1 MVTTAT
7 TGDGVPKLL
16 DALDAHRQQVAS
28 QPDARARLARAEAQV
43 WSIVGD
49 RVRQRLTEDM
59 RRAETDAVLRS
70 VAAHELDPFAGAD
83 RLLAALPD
91 QRSA

>member
-16 DALDAHRQQVAS
+16 DALDAHRAGVGSA
-28 QPDARARLARAEAQV
+28 PDSAARLARAESQV

-49 RVRQRLTEDM
+49 RLRDRLTNES
-59 RRAETDAVLRS
+59 RRVATESVLHS
-70 VAAHELDPFAGAD
+70 VAAHELDPFAAAD
-83 RLLAALPD
+83 RLIAELGT
-91 QRSA
+91 